1 MQIGYVGLGKMGA
14 NMVERLLEIGHEPVV
29 YDQAAEPVKKAV
41 ESGATAGDSLEDL
54 VKKLSPLRTVWI
66 MVPHQV
72 VADVVAELA
81 DLLEPGDVVID
92 GGNTNFQDTKK
103 HAELL
108 ARQEITLLDAGVSG
122 GPSGARKGACM
133 MIGGPAEAY
142 QAHEA
147 LFADLC
153 VPDGFGRVGPVSAG
167 HFVKMVHNGIEYGM
181 MQAIGEGFNL
191 LEKSNYELDLSQV
204 AGIYNHG
211 SVIESSLVGW
221 LETAYQEEGVE
232 LMRIS
237 GAINQ
242 SGEGRWTSQWA
253 GEHNQ
258 PAPIIDGAVQFRTA
272 SADNP
277 SYIGKVVSAL
287 RNQFGGHDVS
297 KGNE

>member
-1 MQIGYVGLGKMGA
+1 
-14 NMVERLLEIGHEPVV
+14 
-29 YDQAAEPVKKAV
+29 
-41 ESGATAGDSLEDL
+41 
-54 VKKLSPLRTVWI
+54 
-66 MVPHQV
+66 
-72 VADVVAELA
+72 
-81 DLLEPGDVVID
+81 
-92 GGNTNFQDTKK
+92 
-103 HAELL
+103 
-108 ARQEITLLDAGVSG
+108 
-122 GPSGARKGACM
+122 
-133 MIGGPAEAY
+133 
-142 QAHEA
+142 
-147 LFADLC
+147 
-153 VPDGFGRVGPVSAG
+153 
-167 HFVKMVHNGIEYGM
+167 M